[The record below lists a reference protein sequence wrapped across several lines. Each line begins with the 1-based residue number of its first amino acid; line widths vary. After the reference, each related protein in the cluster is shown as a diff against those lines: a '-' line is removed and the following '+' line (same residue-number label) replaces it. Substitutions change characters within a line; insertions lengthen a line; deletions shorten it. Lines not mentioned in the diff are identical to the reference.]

1 MSLREEKDMFRQ
13 ENRAEVYP
21 MWNVCVFT
29 RPWVSMCRNTTD
41 LKASETNK
49 EMDVGHQHMETHP
62 LLHKECVSRRL
73 TVTSV

>member
-1 MSLREEKDMFRQ
+1 MFRQ
-13 ENRAEVYP
+13 EDRAEVYP

-49 EMDVGHQHMETHP
+49 CRTPTHGNTP
-62 LLHKECVSRRL
+62 TTPQGVCL
-73 TVTSV
+73 